1 MEKNMSN
8 FNIDLEK
15 QLSKLGKD
23 IQQFVERTVPGQ
35 RDLTDFEAVSDIV
48 ESRDHFI
55 IYIDLPGLTKKQVKI
70 TLKNRVITVSGERE
84 LFLEDDEELIRS
96 ERRQGAFSRAF
107 AIPEQADEKSI
118 SASFA
123 DGVLKITLSKTGL
136 DDESDATSI
145 PIK

>member
-1 MEKNMSN
+1 MNN

-35 RDLTDFEAVSDIV
+35 RDLSDFVAVSDIV
-48 ESRDHFI
+48 ESRDQFI
-55 IYIDLPGLTKKQVKI
+55 IYTDLPGLTKKQVKI
-70 TLKNRVITVSGERE
+70 TLKNRVITVSGDRE

-107 AIPEQADEKSI
+107 AIPELADEKSI
-118 SASFA
+118 SASFT